1 MNRKLSAVGSFYT
14 HASRDGVDVGDLLMS
29 WQVGGSRSGWKPF
42 LHHVSKT
49 NPHRRRTVSLKA
61 AKKLPRVLTP
71 EQVQALLDGCDHLRD
86 RLLLAVLYDTGM
98 RIGEALGLRHNDISV
113 SEREVTVTRRD
124 NDNGA
129 RAKSITS
136 RTVPVS
142 ARMSRSPWNF
152 GSGPCENQA
161 ALTRSVCTTIASRSS
176 AARSAGRCRCPL
188 TRRNFVPASTNPAAH
203 HRNAIRESRH
213 RLTLRE

>member
-98 RIGEALGLRHNDISV
+98 CH
-113 SEREVTVTRRD
+113 
-124 NDNGA
+124 
-129 RAKSITS
+129 
-136 RTVPVS
+136 P
-142 ARMSRSPWNF
+142 
-152 GSGPCENQA
+152 
-161 ALTRSVCTTIASRSS
+161 
-176 AARSAGRCRCPL
+176 
-188 TRRNFVPASTNPAAH
+188 
-203 HRNAIRESRH
+203 
-213 RLTLRE
+213 